1 MNDKTNAST
10 DATPAPPVIVAI
22 SGASGAV
29 YGMEILRAL
38 KEMNVPSHA
47 IITEAGK
54 LTLKHEMD
62 LSQDSVRELAVEVH
76 NIKDVG
82 AKPASGSFRAQGMI
96 VAPCSIKTL
105 SGIAGSYAHN
115 LLLRSADVMLKERLP
130 LVLMVRETPLH
141 KGHLELM
148 AKAAEMGCVILPPV
162 PAFYTNPNSIEDI
175 VRHTVGRALDQIGL
189 DSGLV
194 KRWQGC

>member
-1 MNDKTNAST
+1 MNDKINTSPE
-10 DATPAPPVIVAI
+10 ATPAPPVIVAI

-38 KEMNVPSHA
+38 KKMRVPSHA

-54 LTLKHEMD
+54 LTLKHEMG
-62 LSQDSVRELAVEVH
+62 LGQDSLRELADEVH

-148 AKAAEMGCVILPPV
+148 TKAAEMGCVILPPV

-175 VRHTVGRALDQIGL
+175 VRHTIGRALDQIGL

-194 KRWQGC
+194 ERWQGC

>member
-148 AKAAEMGCVILPPV
+148 TKAAEMGCVILPPV

>member
-1 MNDKTNAST
+1 MNNQKHNHPTVA
-10 DATPAPPVIVAI
+10 PVIVGI
-22 SGASGAV
+22 SGASGAI
-29 YGMEILRAL
+29 YGMEILRTL
-38 KEMNVPSHA
+38 KKMGVPSHA
-47 IITEAGK
+47 IITEAGAR
-54 LTLKHEMD
+54 TLKHEMGLGHD
-62 LSQDSVRELAVEVH
+62 DVRGLADEVH
-76 NIKDVG
+76 NIKDIG

-115 LLLRSADVMLKERLP
+115 LLLRSADVMLKEKLP

-148 AKAAEMGCVILPPV
+148 AKASEMGCVILPPV

-175 VRHTVGRALDQIGL
+175 VRHTVGRALDQIGV

-194 KRWQGC
+194 ERWQGC

>member
-1 MNDKTNAST
+1 MNNQKHNHPPVA
-10 DATPAPPVIVAI
+10 PVIVGI

-38 KEMNVPSHA
+38 KEMKVPSHA
-47 IITEAGK
+47 IITEAGTR
-54 LTLKHEMD
+54 TLKHEMG
-62 LSQDSVRELAVEVH
+62 LSQDDVRELADEVH
-76 NIKDVG
+76 NIKDIG

-115 LLLRSADVMLKERLP
+115 LLLRSADVMLKEKLP

-175 VRHTVGRALDQIGL
+175 VRHTVGRALDQIGV

-194 KRWQGC
+194 ERWQGC

>member
-1 MNDKTNAST
+1 MNDNNQKNSAL
-10 DATPAPPVIVAI
+10 PVIVGI

-29 YGMEILRAL
+29 YGIETLRAL
-38 KEMNVPSHA
+38 NKMDIPSHA
-47 IITEAGK
+47 IITEAGIR
-54 LTLKHEMD
+54 TLKHEMGLGLD
-62 LSQDSVRELAVEVH
+62 DVCAIASETH
-76 NIKDVG
+76 NVKDIG

-115 LLLRSADVMLKERLP
+115 LLLRSGDVMLKEKKP

-141 KGHLELM
+141 HGHLKLM
-148 AKAAEMGCVILPPV
+148 AKAASMGCVMFPPV
-162 PAFYTNPNSIEDI
+162 PAFYTNPTSIEDI
-175 VRHTVGRALDQIGL
+175 VLHTVSRALDQIGI
-189 DSGLV
+189 DSGLI

>member
-1 MNDKTNAST
+1 MNHKPEISAEI
-10 DATPAPPVIVAI
+10 PPIIVGI

-29 YGMEILRAL
+29 YGIEILAAL
-38 KEMNVPSHA
+38 KKMAIPSHV
-47 IITEAGK
+47 IITEAGTK
-54 LTLKHEMD
+54 TLNHEMD
-62 LSQDSVRELAVEVH
+62 LGHDDVRKLATEMH

-115 LLLRSADVMLKERLP
+115 LLLRSADVMLKERRP

-162 PAFYTNPNSIEDI
+162 PAFYTHPKSIEDI
-175 VRHTVGRALDQIGL
+175 ISHTVGRALDQLGL
-189 DSGLV
+189 DNHLV

>member
-1 MNDKTNAST
+1 MNHKTNTST
-10 DATPAPPVIVAI
+10 DVTTTSPVIVAI

-29 YGMEILRAL
+29 YGMEILHAL

-54 LTLKHEMD
+54 LTLKHEMG
-62 LSQDSVRELAVEVH
+62 LGQDAVRELADEVH

-148 AKAAEMGCVILPPV
+148 AKAAEMGCVIFPPV

-194 KRWQGC
+194 ERWQGC

>member
-1 MNDKTNAST
+1 MNNEST
-10 DATPAPPVIVAI
+10 PNPTLPVIVGI

-38 KEMNVPSHA
+38 KNIGVPSHA
-47 IITEAGK
+47 IITEAGIR
-54 LTLKHEMD
+54 TLRHEMD
-62 LSQDSVRELAVEVH
+62 LGLSDVSSLASETH
-76 NIKDVG
+76 NIKDIG

-96 VAPCSIKTL
+96 IAPCSIKTL

-115 LLLRSADVMLKERLP
+115 LLLRSADVMLKEKKP

-141 KGHLELM
+141 HGHIKLM

-162 PAFYTNPNSIEDI
+162 PAFYINPSSIEDI
-175 VRHTVGRALDQIGL
+175 VLHTVGRALDQIGI
-189 DSGLV
+189 DSGLI